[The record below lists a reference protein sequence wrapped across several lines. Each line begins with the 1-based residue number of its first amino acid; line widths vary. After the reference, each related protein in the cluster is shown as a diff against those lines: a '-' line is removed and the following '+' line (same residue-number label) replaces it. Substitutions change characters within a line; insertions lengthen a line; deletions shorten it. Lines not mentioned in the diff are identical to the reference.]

1 MVPLDNKREPLVSVV
16 VVTYNSSQTVI
27 ETLESIK
34 AQTYKNIELVISDD
48 DSKDTSVEICKKW
61 VEKNKN
67 RFVRT
72 KIITHT
78 PNTGT
83 SANMNRAFSEAQ
95 GEWIKVIAA
104 DDKLLPNCIS
114 DYVDYVNS
122 HPDANIVLSRV
133 VGFGNMEAAK
143 QWPWLNVKRFFDNL
157 TPYQFRI
164 VLSAQNFLPAA
175 SVFLKK
181 SVWKGLGGYD
191 ESIPLLED
199 WPFWVKAM
207 SNGYIFDFMDKE
219 TVAYR
224 FSEMSISQG
233 IVVLSERYLESY
245 RKASVYA
252 RRSLNDL
259 GFSYIY
265 LYLTRRLLM
274 IHLPGIS
281 KLVFILNVFNPTYY
295 KYRNT
300 LLLFKKLQFCETT

>member
-1 MVPLDNKREPLVSVV
+1 MAQFDDKNIPLVSVV
-16 VVTYNSSQTVI
+16 VVTYNSAKTVI
-27 ETLESIK
+27 ETLDSIIV
-34 AQTYKNIELVISDD
+34 QTYKKIELIISDD
-48 DSKDTSVEICKKW
+48 DSKDTSVEICEKW

-95 GEWIKVIAA
+95 GEWIKGIAA

-114 DYVDYVNS
+114 NFVDYINS
-122 HPDANIVLSRV
+122 YPDAKIVFSRV

-157 TPYQFRI
+157 TPFQFRI
-164 VLSAQNFLPAA
+164 VLSSQNFLPAA

-181 SVWKGLGGYD
+181 SVWKGLGGYE

-207 SNGYIFDFMDKE
+207 SNGYIFDFMDKD

-224 FSEMSISQG
+224 LSEMSISQG
-233 IVVLSERYLESY
+233 IGTLSERYLDSN
-245 RKASVYA
+245 RKAISYA
-252 RRSLNDL
+252 NRSLKEL